1 MAYFRMS
8 DDAKSWFKG
17 LGFELDFDGYYLCLM
32 IGLAK
37 RRKEDVVSSR
47 TGDLVDYFPG
57 RYRDTGRLI
66 VALFLIPELEALGIS
81 MGDRKD
87 VHGAI
92 TRYLDHLAPNHLS
105 ADGTKE
111 MNRYAAG
118 GFDVLS
124 DSFEDRPRDPGT
136 FFIRYKRLIDQT
148 LAPLEITDTPF

>member
-17 LGFELDFDGYYLCLM
+17 LRFELDFDGYSLCLM
-32 IGLAK
+32 IGLAA
-37 RRKEDVVSSR
+37 RRKQDVASSR
-47 TGDLVDYFPG
+47 KDLVDYFPG

-66 VALFLIPELEALGIS
+66 VALFLGPELEALGIS

-87 VHGAI
+87 VHAAI

-124 DSFEDRPRDPGT
+124 EYVEDRPRDPGT
-136 FFIRYKRLIDQT
+136 FFIRYKRLIDRI
-148 LAPLEITDTPF
+148 LAPLEITDKPF